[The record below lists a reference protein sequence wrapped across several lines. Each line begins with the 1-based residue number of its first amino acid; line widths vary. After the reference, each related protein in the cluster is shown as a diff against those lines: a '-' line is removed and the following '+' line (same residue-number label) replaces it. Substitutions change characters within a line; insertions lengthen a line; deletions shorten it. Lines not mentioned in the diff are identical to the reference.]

1 MDPNQTHSSD
11 WRSAHEKEKS
21 LLRKAAASLFKTWI
35 PDHPEASTER
45 GEVHRNLRDAF
56 SMFGSPEG
64 RRVTFVSLLSSGTED
79 IMAHEYHDAP
89 LSAQEL
95 LVQREGTEAFL
106 DPKTALRVVRRKFGM
121 MTLIGRMAST
131 FEQRNLVAVT
141 LEAEVDQSTL
151 IEFGRL
157 LATRIEGTAAEEEQA
172 LRKRFRRGSFPHIDL
187 VFHADVIGRRL
198 PVPWPVK
205 HYYSLLSRDLKAQ
218 GGGAGRSAD
227 HAAAKASKLNPK
239 SLRQLALYAAELKAD
254 IETDFDPADDI
265 LREADERTLLTVTR
279 NIFDEFQLLRRERDH
294 ARAMSGTPA
303 PSDVELD
310 QAEVAQAVGDDFLD
324 LAEAGGTPE
333 DDEFLRLAQ
342 GLEKVRTVRGRDF
355 FTRISMVS
363 GDMSFVDAARGAGF
377 EGVDV
382 SVAENDPIE
391 GLAEARHVTE
401 PFYRARALASVVP
414 LLKRAGH
421 EDEARQ
427 AAVEALEAARKC
439 QTTDVDQ
446 AYNAALTALIH
457 VGDDERAAV
466 AVKEGL
472 EHAHGHKEH
481 DERAASLMR
490 VVSTLME
497 AGPLPARVKAS
508 LSREILGKDVHFW
521 GKKAVGSALVEV
533 TLSLLSPDNDDTLIF
548 LQKVVAHPD
557 LEVRKSVI
565 RTMPFTGD
573 ALRNMLLSHLRDPE
587 VPVRVEVIERIG
599 WSGEKAL
606 GLYLVNHVRQGHA
619 TSDREKRAVALNLA
633 RLDPVR
639 YVPLLNAM
647 LGSLGH
653 KSMLGPYKALK
664 DDEGLQMAALEVLY
678 HLNSRDARRL
688 LFHTSEQGKGATNEL
703 CKRIWHA
710 VKSAPYG
717 DPELPRSPHDPAWTE
732 EDEFDLLQVLDRDAP
747 LEALEAPEPEPEPE
761 KRPTTTFKPKKKG
774 LFGRLKAKIFGDE
787 EDEGGV
793 RTSLGGE
800 AEADDAFD
808 EDAEPT
814 AVEAPPTDQGPPA
827 AALRFEAVL
836 LEGQEAFSG
845 KVPVQFALYTD
856 EAAADPVWRERHDLS
871 LGETG
876 HFEVML
882 GLRERLPPAL
892 PTIVW
897 LGMDF
902 DNSGE
907 VQPRTRISRAR
918 SVVQG

>member
-1 MDPNQTHSSD
+1 MDPNQTHASD
-11 WRSAHEKEKS
+11 WRSAQEKEKS
-21 LLRKAAASLFKTWI
+21 LLRKASASLFKTWI

-131 FEQRNLVAVT
+131 FEQRNLMAVT
-141 LEAEVDQSTL
+141 IEAEVDQSTL

-172 LRKRFRRGSFPHIDL
+172 LRKKFRRGSFPHIDL
-187 VFHADVIGRRL
+187 VFHSDVIGRRL
-198 PVPWPVK
+198 PVPWPIK
-205 HYYSLLSRDLKAQ
+205 HYYTLLARDLKAQ

-227 HAAAKASKLNPK
+227 HAAAGAAKLNPK
-239 SLRQLALYAAELKAD
+239 ALRQLALYAAELRGD

-294 ARAMSGTPA
+294 SRAMAGTPA

-310 QAEVAQAVGDDFLD
+310 QSEVAEAIGDDFLD

-342 GLEKVRTVRGRDF
+342 GLEKVRVVRGRDF

-377 EGVDV
+377 EGVEA
-382 SVAENDPIE
+382 SVAQQDPVQ
-391 GLAEARHVTE
+391 GLADARKVTE

-414 LLKRAGH
+414 LLKSAGH
-421 EDEARQ
+421 EDEAKQ
-427 AAVEALEAARKC
+427 GAIEALEAARKC

-457 VGDDERAAV
+457 VGDDEHAAV

-472 EHAHGHKEH
+472 EHAHGHKEQ
-481 DERAASLMR
+481 DERGASLMR

-508 LSREILGKDVHFW
+508 LSREILGRDVHFW

-557 LEVRKSVI
+557 LEVRKSVV
-565 RTMPFTGD
+565 RTMPFTGE

-587 VPVRVEVIERIG
+587 VAVRVEVIERIG

-606 GLYLVNHVRQGHA
+606 ALYLVNHVRQGQA

-633 RLDPVR
+633 RLDPTR
-639 YVPLLNAM
+639 YVPFLNAM

-653 KSMLGPYKALK
+653 KSMLGPYKAIK

-688 LFHTSEQGKGATNEL
+688 LFHTSEQGKGAQNEL

-747 LEALEAPEPEPEPE
+747 LEALEAPEPEPEAE
-761 KRPTTTFKPKKKG
+761 KRPASTFKPKKKG
-774 LFGRLKAKIFGDE
+774 LFGRLKAKIFGDAD
-787 EDEGGV
+787 DEVGV
-793 RTSLGGE
+793 RTALG
-800 AEADDAFD
+800 DAD
-808 EDAEPT
+808 EDDEEGDGA
-814 AVEAPPTDQGPPA
+814 APEEVAARPVALGRPA

-845 KVPVQFALYTD
+845 KVPVQFAIYTD
-856 EAAADPVWRERHDLS
+856 EAADDPVWRERHDLS
-871 LGETG
+871 LGDTG

-882 GLRERLPPAL
+882 GLRERLPSAL
-892 PTIVW
+892 PNIVW